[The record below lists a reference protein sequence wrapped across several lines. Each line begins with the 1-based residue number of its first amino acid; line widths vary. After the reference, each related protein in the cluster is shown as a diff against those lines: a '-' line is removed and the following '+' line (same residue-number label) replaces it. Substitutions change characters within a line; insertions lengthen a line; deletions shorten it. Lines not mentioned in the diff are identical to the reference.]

1 MKKINFGL
9 VAVLLGLVFATPSS
23 AFAGSEVHI
32 TSDGKATVSQ
42 VKVMQ
47 IFGST
52 LATRMYWGN
61 AFVRM
66 TVKTDKKTAFLRATG
81 EATTLSEIVEGNVL
95 DIVGE
100 LEYGSDSLVVVAS
113 SVKNVSVEK
122 AQATFSGKVTSVD
135 LSARKFSLD
144 GKQTG
149 LIAVTVSSATQFVKG
164 NRTLDL
170 EHLKVGDNITKVSG
184 EFDYKTKILTA
195 TSVNTYLDLN
205 IFKPRNFEGTVAEVF
220 GTTLPASLKVKI
232 EGVTYTINLGAKASV
247 LRKNKSTVGLNR
259 FVSGDPVRL
268 YGSIRE
274 VDDPVIDA
282 EIIRNLD
289 L

>member
-1 MKKINFGL
+1 MKNIILKFSGF
-9 VAVLLGLVFATPSS
+9 LLGVAFVVPSL

-52 LATRMYWGN
+52 LATRMYWGS
-61 AFVRM
+61 AFVRL

-81 EATTLSEIVEGNVL
+81 EATTLSEIVEGNIL
-95 DIVGE
+95 DIVGD
-100 LEYGSDSLVVVAS
+100 LEYGSDNLTVIAT
-113 SVKNVSVEK
+113 SVKNASVEK
-122 AQATFSGKVTSVD
+122 AQAVFSGKVTTVD
-135 LSARKFSLD
+135 LSGRKFSLD
-144 GKQTG
+144 SKEEG
-149 LIAVTVSSATQFVKG
+149 LITVAVSSATQFVKG

-170 EHLKVGDNITKVSG
+170 EHVKVGDNITKASG
-184 EFDYKTKILTA
+184 EFDYKTKILNA
-195 TSVNTYLDLN
+195 TSVNTYLNLS
-205 IFKPRNFEGTVAEVF
+205 IFKPRNFEGIVVEVS
-220 GTTLPASLKVKI
+220 GTTLPTSLKVKT

-247 LRKNKSTVGLNR
+247 LRKNRGAVGLNR

-274 VDDPVIDA
+274 VDEPIIDA
-282 EIIRNLD
+282 EIIRNMSL
-289 L
+289 